1 LRKSLRNERLSGVRI
16 KRQKGLRRSMEM
28 QVRHNITLDEDVSR
42 ELDSVAAELGEKKS
56 AIIEKALET
65 YFDLLDL
72 KLAKKRLA
80 DLEKGSDQLLDSE
93 EVWKKLGI

>member
-1 LRKSLRNERLSGVRI
+1 
-16 KRQKGLRRSMEM
+16 M
-28 QVRHNITLDEDVSR
+28 QVRHNITLDADVSN
-42 ELDSVAAELGEKKS
+42 ELDSVAEELGEKKS

-80 DLEKGSDQLLDSE
+80 DLEKGNDQLLDSE
-93 EVWKKLGI
+93 EVWKKLGL

>member
-1 LRKSLRNERLSGVRI
+1 
-16 KRQKGLRRSMEM
+16 M
-28 QVRHNITLDEDVSR
+28 QVRHNITLGEDVSR
-42 ELDSVAAELGEKKS
+42 ELDSMAEELGEKKS

-72 KLAKKRLA
+72 RLAKKRLA
-80 DLEKGSDQLLDSE
+80 DLEKGNDRLLDSE